1 MRKPVCFINYHSWT
15 NSVALT
21 IYYEHFMLVGYIFGT
36 KGGTGWDVYEKARP
50 SKGDIEIPFEIAR
63 MFSFLI
69 DPKAPLTG
77 KEEEKMKND
86 ADWCFVTY
94 PTPLHGPWDWIS
106 DIMPYEA
113 YLNARESG
121 CYQHTDYCTA
131 HFSSFEEAKKVY
143 EEITKFKEI
152 SHEEKLDA
160 FYKSCKQNLQ
170 AIHQQYSLSVLR
182 NPFLRED
189 VSVEEMA
196 NILDNFMFDYD
207 PYHYEDTIGKETEAR
222 EAEKERL
229 AKDISNG
236 EVQSIINFLREAR
249 DEASDIPTQN
259 ICEQLQV
266 ELAKLELRLKDPVE
280 YEKAFPTRYYNTE
293 TEHAKLKKHEMER

>member
-1 MRKPVCFINYHSWT
+1 MSYGNQNNIQESRRPLQPFANLSIDISTHKCTIELKLAKPDINKRKAGESMSINELPLSLSFYLLKTVHNRVEQNVYPEAITEFEKMRLMN
-15 NSVALT
+15 N
-21 IYYEHFMLVGYIFGT
+21 E
-36 KGGTGWDVYEKARP
+36 
-50 SKGDIEIPFEIAR
+50 FEIAMR
-63 MFSFLI
+63 MK
-69 DPKAPLTG
+69 D
-77 KEEEKMKND
+77 
-86 ADWCFVTY
+86 CFQNQ
-94 PTPLHGPWDWIS
+94 S
-106 DIMPYEA
+106 
-113 YLNARESG
+113 
-121 CYQHTDYCTA
+121 
-131 HFSSFEEAKKVY
+131 
-143 EEITKFKEI
+143 KEI
-152 SHEEKLDA
+152 SHEEELDA
-160 FYKSCKQNLQ
+160 FYKSCKQ
-170 AIHQQYSLSVLR
+170 I
-182 NPFLRED
+182 LRED

-236 EVQSIINFLREAR
+236 EVQSIINFLRKAR

-293 TEHAKLKKHEMER
+293 LDHAKLKKHEMER

>member
-1 MRKPVCFINYHSWT
+1 MSYGNQNNIQESRRPLQPFANLSIDISTHKCTIELKLAKPDINKRKAGESMSINDLLKTVHNRVEQNVYPEAITEFEKMRLMN
-15 NSVALT
+15 N
-21 IYYEHFMLVGYIFGT
+21 E
-36 KGGTGWDVYEKARP
+36 
-50 SKGDIEIPFEIAR
+50 FEIAMR
-63 MFSFLI
+63 MK
-69 DPKAPLTG
+69 D
-77 KEEEKMKND
+77 
-86 ADWCFVTY
+86 CFQNQ
-94 PTPLHGPWDWIS
+94 S
-106 DIMPYEA
+106 
-113 YLNARESG
+113 
-121 CYQHTDYCTA
+121 
-131 HFSSFEEAKKVY
+131 
-143 EEITKFKEI
+143 KEI

-160 FYKSCKQNLQ
+160 FYKSCKQ
-170 AIHQQYSLSVLR
+170 I
-182 NPFLRED
+182 LRED

-293 TEHAKLKKHEMER
+293 LDHAKLKKHEMER

>member
-1 MRKPVCFINYHSWT
+1 MSINELPDSMILYLLKTVHNRVEQNVYPEAITEFEKMRLMN
-15 NSVALT
+15 N
-21 IYYEHFMLVGYIFGT
+21 E
-36 KGGTGWDVYEKARP
+36 
-50 SKGDIEIPFEIAR
+50 FEIAMR
-63 MFSFLI
+63 MK
-69 DPKAPLTG
+69 D
-77 KEEEKMKND
+77 
-86 ADWCFVTY
+86 CFQNQ
-94 PTPLHGPWDWIS
+94 S
-106 DIMPYEA
+106 
-113 YLNARESG
+113 
-121 CYQHTDYCTA
+121 
-131 HFSSFEEAKKVY
+131 
-143 EEITKFKEI
+143 KEI
-152 SHEEKLDA
+152 SHEEELDA
-160 FYKSCKQNLQ
+160 FYKSCKQ
-170 AIHQQYSLSVLR
+170 I
-182 NPFLRED
+182 LRED

-236 EVQSIINFLREAR
+236 EVQSIINFLRKAR

-293 TEHAKLKKHEMER
+293 LDHAKLKKHEMER